1 MGSLLTAEAIAASV
15 GRHGHLKLA
24 FERRGERTVQ
34 TYAEATTPWYA
45 LPSSQLDDTGCAYV
59 WLMNTSGGL
68 VGGDRVTM
76 EATVASD
83 CHVVMTTP
91 SATRIYRTLEA
102 PVEQQLHIAVG
113 SNARLEWVPDVTIP
127 FAGSKFRQRL
137 EVDLAA
143 GATAIV
149 WDPMASGRIAR
160 AERWA
165 FAEYDNEIR
174 INTAAETSVLERGR
188 IQAEPNRRPTLAGE
202 WDYVATVFVVGEGV
216 SEKTWAELEETLALM
231 LDQWPGR
238 VLAGVSQPAISGV
251 AMKILARAAPDLTT
265 ALEAVRCDVRRL
277 IWQLPTTAL
286 RRY

>member
-1 MGSLLTAEAIAASV
+1 MGSLLTAEPSYV

-24 FERRGERTVQ
+24 FERRGERTIQ
-34 TYAEATTPWYA
+34 TYAGATTPWHA
-45 LPSSQLDDTGCAYV
+45 LPPSQLDDTACAYV
-59 WLMNTSGGL
+59 WLVNTLGGL

-91 SATRIYRTLEA
+91 SATRIYRTLDA
-102 PVEQQLHIAVG
+102 PVVQQIHIAVG
-113 SNARLEWVPDVTIP
+113 SNAQFEWLPDVTIP
-127 FAGSKFRQRL
+127 FAGSRFRQTL

-143 GATAIV
+143 GATAFV
-149 WDPMASGRIAR
+149 WDAMASGRIAR

-165 FAEYDNEIR
+165 FAEYDNTIR
-174 INTAAETSVLERGR
+174 INSAVGTSVLERAR
-188 IQAEPNRRPTLAGE
+188 IEPEPANRRKTLAGE

-216 SEKTWAELEETLALM
+216 SAKTWAELEETLALV

-238 VLAGVSQPAISGV
+238 VLGGVSQPAISGV
-251 AMKILARAAPDLTT
+251 AIKILARSAPDLTT
-265 ALEAVRCDVRRL
+265 ALEAVRYDVRRL
-277 IWQLPTTAL
+277 VWQLPATAL

>member
-1 MGSLLTAEAIAASV
+1 
-15 GRHGHLKLA
+15 
-24 FERRGERTVQ
+24 
-34 TYAEATTPWYA
+34 
-45 LPSSQLDDTGCAYV
+45 
-59 WLMNTSGGL
+59 
-68 VGGDRVTM
+68 M

-91 SATRIYRTLEA
+91 SATRIYRTLDA
-102 PVEQQLHIAVG
+102 PVEQHIHIEVG

-149 WDPMASGRIAR
+149 WDAMASGRIAR

-174 INTAAETSVLERGR
+174 INTAAKTSVLERGR
-188 IQAEPNRRPTLAGE
+188 IQAEPNRRQTLAGE
-202 WDYVATVFVVGEGV
+202 WDYVATVFVVGEGI

-231 LDQWPGR
+231 LDQWPGS